1 MPKTAHCCAGSSPP
15 VELVD
20 GADHH
25 IRLARWARLA
35 YAGAMSKHDFDLLVI
50 GAGSGGVRASRIAA
64 GHGARVAVAEEYRV
78 GGTCV
83 IRGCV
88 PKKLLVYGA
97 HFAEDL
103 DDARR
108 FGWQIE
114 GKRFDWATLRDNVA
128 AEVDRLNGLFQ
139 DTLDNNK
146 VTTLLGHARLIDA
159 NTVDVAKDGI
169 SQRYTAAKILIASG
183 ARPYTPD
190 VPGAE
195 HGITSNE
202 VFHLPALPRRM
213 VIAGAGYIA
222 TEFAGVFHEFG
233 TDVTLINRSD
243 TILRGWEPA
252 LADRLLQ
259 ISLAKGLNFK
269 LNCRLERVEKTDT
282 GLVLHFA
289 DGKTLETDVLMW
301 ALGRV
306 ANVEGLGLDTVGVA
320 LNEKG
325 AIAVD
330 ADNQTNVPGI
340 FAVGDVTDRVQ
351 LTPVAIR
358 EGHSFADTQFGN
370 KPWRVDYNAIP
381 SAVFSNPPLGSVGMT
396 EAQARNAYGL
406 VKVFTSDFR
415 PMKNV
420 LAGRNER
427 ALYKLVVDSAT
438 DRVVGAH
445 MIGPDAPEILQAVA
459 IAVKAQLTKAQF
471 DETMA
476 LHPTM
481 SEELVLM
488 R

>member
-1 MPKTAHCCAGSSPP
+1 MSS
-15 VELVD
+15 
-20 GADHH
+20 
-25 IRLARWARLA
+25 
-35 YAGAMSKHDFDLLVI
+35 HDFDLLVI

-88 PKKLLVYGA
+88 PKKLLVYGS

-103 DDARR
+103 EDARR

-114 GKRFDWATLRDNVA
+114 GKTFDWAVLRDNVA
-128 AEVDRLNGLFQ
+128 AEVDRLNGLYQ
-139 DTLDNNK
+139 NTLDNNQ
-146 VTTLLGHARLIDA
+146 VTTLLGHARIIDA
-159 NTVDVAKDGI
+159 HTVEVEG
-169 SQRYTAAKILIASG
+169 QRHTAGTILIASG
-183 ARPYTPD
+183 ARPFTPD
-190 VPGAE
+190 IPGAE
-195 HGITSNE
+195 YGITSND
-202 VFHLPALPRRM
+202 VFHLPTLPRRM

-222 TEFAGVFHEFG
+222 TEFAGVFHELG
-233 TDVTLINRSD
+233 VDVTLINRSE

-252 LADRLLQ
+252 LSDRLLQ
-259 ISLAKGLNFK
+259 ISMAKGLNFK
-269 LNCRLERVEKTDT
+269 LNCRLERVEKTEA

-289 DGKTLETDVLMW
+289 DGKTMETDVVLW

-306 ANVEGLGLDTVGVA
+306 PNIEGLGLEDVGVA

-330 ADNQTNVPGI
+330 ADNRTNVPSI

-358 EGHSFADTQFGN
+358 EGHSFADRQFGEKN
-370 KPWRVDYNAIP
+370 WHVDYNAIP

-396 EAQARNAYGL
+396 EAQARNAYGQ
-406 VKVFTSDFR
+406 VKIYTSDFR

-427 ALYKLVVDSAT
+427 ALYKLVVDASS

-459 IAVKAQLTKAQF
+459 IAVKAGLTKAQF
-471 DETMA
+471 DDTMA